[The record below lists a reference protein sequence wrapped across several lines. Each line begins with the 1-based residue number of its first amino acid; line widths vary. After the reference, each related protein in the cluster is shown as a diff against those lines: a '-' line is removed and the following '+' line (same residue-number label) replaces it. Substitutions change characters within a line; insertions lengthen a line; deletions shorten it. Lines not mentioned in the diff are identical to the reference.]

1 MCLKMS
7 FSISLS
13 HSVPNGSK
21 WIIAM
26 SNIVVFSLSFQAAE
40 AKLGGIDYLVLN
52 HILNID
58 MGEWQGSSLNLTLLQ
73 SILDVNF
80 NAYVHLASPCV
91 ASIREKRWQ
100 YYYYV
105 FFGR

>member
-1 MCLKMS
+1 MS
-7 FSISLS
+7 KNF
-13 HSVPNGSK
+13 
-21 WIIAM
+21 
-26 SNIVVFSLSFQAAE
+26 VFSLSFQAAE

-80 NAYVHLASPCV
+80 NAYVHLASHALP
-91 ASIREKRWQ
+91 ALEKSGGSIIIMSSLAGEYGCKLCH
-100 YYYYV
+100 V
-105 FFGR
+105 I